1 MEKNCRAISRIGG
14 KTLPKKQTFFLYITW
29 RHIIIKINNG
39 SFNNIPPERTVNHM
53 QKIGII
59 VILLFNHINYFFT
72 NASGLANFC
81 TIILF
86 VLFVIGKI
94 WILKRNMPLYNEN
107 FEYILVDKDE
117 EFNRQFLLGEKETIK
132 LSSPDG
138 IYDIIVYVLNR
149 TEKGKPKRTRISSA
163 LEDGIQHP
171 LKLNKNEPVYL
182 RMDLPCG
189 MPDYQ
194 LEIIKY
200 DYVKLI
206 VELGA
211 NGKVG
216 GIWVNVKVRCGVRS
230 LLYYLCQ

>member
-1 MEKNCRAISRIGG
+1 MIV
-14 KTLPKKQTFFLYITW
+14 TLPIFHTESVI
-29 RHIIIKINNG
+29 
-39 SFNNIPPERTVNHM
+39 NHM
-53 QKIGII
+53 QKLGII
-59 VILLFNHINYFFT
+59 MILFFNHINYIFT

-86 VLFVIGKI
+86 ILFVIGKI

-117 EFNRQFLLGEKETIK
+117 EFNRQFLLGENETVK

-138 IYDIIVYVLNR
+138 IYDIIVYALDY
-149 TEKGKPKRTRISSA
+149 TEKGRLKRTRISSA

-182 RMDLPCG
+182 RMDLSCG

-194 LEIIKY
+194 LEILKY

-206 VELGA
+206 VELGT
-211 NGKVG
+211 NGKAG
-216 GIWVNVKVRCGVRS
+216 GIWVNVKVRYGARS